1 MHNHCATIFCF
12 ALFSPS
18 ITSLLLFR
26 FNIPIF
32 PYAELS
38 TTFVPSLILSTFLP
52 PPFLVSHGQP
62 VFWGECLLCSKWPDV
77 FFPMENQLA
86 LQDFSIP
93 LLQPSYYTISFPI
106 LRFLH
111 PLTFTVYLAFPSP
124 SVSSHNLSRS
134 ILLPSP
140 FPPSLNAHNL
150 PLPFPSPPSYPLP
163 SLYLPTPPSP
173 LCTFQ
178 KPLTFT
184 FSLLLYLL
192 FSPFFLSTFSPS
204 SAQMLPSQLGSGPR
218 NTLQILNG
226 SPKLHPVSLLG
237 ISHPHLC
244 RLR

>member
-1 MHNHCATIFCF
+1 MPGFSSSHSTLWLSLTSVPAYGSPLPATPRKSMHNHCATIFCF

-62 VFWGECLLCSKWPDV
+62 VFWGRMSPLFKHFSLKRNTAWSEWPDV
-77 FFPMENQLA
+77 FFPLENQLA

-106 LRFLH
+106 PRFLH
-111 PLTFTVYLAFPSP
+111 PLTFTVYLALPSP
-124 SVSSHNLSRS
+124 SVSSHNLSRP

-140 FPPSLNAHNL
+140 FA
-150 PLPFPSPPSYPLP
+150 PLP
-163 SLYLPTPPSP
+163 SHP
-173 LCTFQ
+173 L
-178 KPLTFT
+178 
-184 FSLLLYLL
+184 
-192 FSPFFLSTFSPS
+192 
-204 SAQMLPSQLGSGPR
+204 
-218 NTLQILNG
+218 
-226 SPKLHPVSLLG
+226 
-237 ISHPHLC
+237 
-244 RLR
+244 